1 MTSTSSLA
9 IAIYASASTSVR
21 LYSVKATSVTS
32 GVRDE
37 HRDVGLYFGDVQ
49 CRAFDDELHKLFS
62 SQIRSVLSSGEQNA
76 VLGWMVRM
84 TVEERREKTEERR
97 TEQSRP
103 VRDENNT

>member
-1 MTSTSSLA
+1 MASTSSLA
-9 IAIYASASTSVR
+9 IVLYTSASTTVH
-21 LYSVKATSVTS
+21 LYSVEDSGVTS

-84 TVEERREKTEERR
+84 TVEERSEKREERR